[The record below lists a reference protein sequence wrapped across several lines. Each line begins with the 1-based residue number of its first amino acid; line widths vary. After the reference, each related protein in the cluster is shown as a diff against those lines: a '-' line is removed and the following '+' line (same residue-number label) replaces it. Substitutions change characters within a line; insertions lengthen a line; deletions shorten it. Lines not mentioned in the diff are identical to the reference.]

1 MKTEKSDQTDFGENQ
16 IVVYQPD
23 EISRIDV
30 RFERNTVWL
39 TQRQMAELFGC
50 SSDNVGLH
58 LRNIYNEGEL
68 VESATAEDSSVVRL
82 EGKRK
87 VVRRV
92 RFYNLD
98 AIISVGFR
106 VNSRRGIQFRQW
118 ANGVIQDHLL
128 KGYGGLSVRVSKN
141 FHDRFLIIDDKTLY
155 LVGASLKD
163 LGSKCFAFAKLDA
176 SSIPLLKARV

>member
-1 MKTEKSDQTDFGENQ
+1 MKTEKIAQTDSDENQ

-82 EGKRK
+82 EGTRK

-106 VNSRRGIQFRQW
+106 VNSRRGIQY
-118 ANGVIQDHLL
+118 N
-128 KGYGGLSVRVSKN
+128 
-141 FHDRFLIIDDKTLY
+141 
-155 LVGASLKD
+155 
-163 LGSKCFAFAKLDA
+163 LGSYYKMGWGVEKNMEEALKWYRKAADQG
-176 SSIPLLKARV
+176 LLEANDMLKQLESQQKK

>member
-1 MKTEKSDQTDFGENQ
+1 MKTEKIAQTDSDENQ

-68 VESATAEDSSVVRL
+68 VESATAEDSSVV
-82 EGKRK
+82 
-87 VVRRV
+87 VRR
-92 RFYNLD
+92 
-98 AIISVGFR
+98 A
-106 VNSRRGIQFRQW
+106 
-118 ANGVIQDHLL
+118 
-128 KGYGGLSVRVSKN
+128 
-141 FHDRFLIIDDKTLY
+141 FLRCVT
-155 LVGASLKD
+155 GE
-163 LGSKCFAFAKLDA
+163 
-176 SSIPLLKARV
+176 